1 MRMQDPGRV
10 TRGLWYLGRP
20 ESGVYVLES
29 EGEAAIISGGM
40 ATIIP
45 DVVKQMS
52 AFGINEQSI
61 RKAVILHAHFDH
73 VGIIPYFV
81 RRNPQISVYASER
94 GWNILKTP
102 RAVETIN
109 AFNHDILHR
118 VGITFP
124 LDANDWEWRDDI
136 GGVTVKEGTCITVGD
151 CTFSV
156 IETPGHSSC
165 SISLYEP
172 DRKALFPSDA
182 GGIPYRDSIIPSGN
196 SNFTLFQES
205 LKKLLTYDVDYF
217 CADHY
222 GYVTGAEAR
231 EFVDKSITAAASFR
245 KLMERVYR
253 REGSVDR
260 TVTRL
265 VNSVLALYPDY
276 FLPRD
281 ILEGIYGQ
289 MIKHI
294 ARVCDE
300 RQEVAL

>member
-1 MRMQDPGRV
+1 MRTQNAGCV

-29 EGEAAIISGGM
+29 DGEAAIISGGM
-40 ATIIP
+40 AAIIP

-52 AFGINEQSI
+52 AFGIAEGKI
-61 RKAVILHAHFDH
+61 RKAIILHAHFDH

-81 RRNPQISVYASER
+81 RRNPQITVYASER

-102 RAVETIN
+102 RAVDTIN
-109 AFNHDILHR
+109 AFNCDILQR
-118 VGITFP
+118 WGMTSD
-124 LDANDWEWRDDI
+124 LDTDDWEWHDDI
-136 GGVTVKEGTCITVGD
+136 TGASVKEGSCITVGD
-151 CTFSV
+151 HTLSV

-165 SISLYEP
+165 SVSLYEP
-172 DRKALFPSDA
+172 EMKALFPSDA

-205 LKKLLTYDVDYF
+205 LKKLQRCDVDYF

-222 GYVTGAEAR
+222 GYVTGTEAR
-231 EFVDKSITAAASFR
+231 DFVDKSITAAASFR
-245 KLMERVYR
+245 KVMERVYR
-253 REGSVDR
+253 REGSVER
-260 TVTRL
+260 AVTRL

-300 RQEVAL
+300 RQDMAR